1 MVCQA
6 SSSPST
12 VPRLAFSVYD
22 NSSTIV
28 RSSPHTSQG
37 VCWLLACY
45 QECPCP
51 FSEEVA
57 GGSLHH
63 PIPRQVSG
71 HSLKYSD
78 MGGGRQPCAASS
90 AESILWPAQCKD
102 THQTRQPSLK

>member
-6 SSSPST
+6 SSSPSA

-28 RSSPHTSQG
+28 RSSPHTFSRS
-37 VCWLLACY
+37 LLVASLLSGL
-45 QECPCP
+45 PP
-51 FSEEVA
+51 AFSEEVA

-63 PIPRQVSG
+63 TIPRQVSS
-71 HSLKYSD
+71 HSLTYSD

-102 THQTRQPSLK
+102 THQTRQPSSK